1 MEILIDGGFIS
12 RGIFGEIRDEKS
24 LFPGSKPTRKSNFW
38 EGKPFQCQNGGK
50 FRPWLTQGFSIEK
63 DGVNKV
69 DGS

>member
-12 RGIFGEIRDEKS
+12 RGIFRDIRDEKS

-38 EGKPFQCQNGGK
+38 GGNPVRYQNGGK
-50 FRPWLTQGFSIEK
+50 FRPGLTRGFSIEK
-63 DGVNKV
+63 DGINKV